1 MNRLASPE
9 PITFLITLPSAR
21 VRQET
26 EHVMP
31 SSSCSN
37 ESSGLATFHERVH
50 QAWPANRL
58 TSATTPS
65 AAPSPRGRVPTVV
78 AIFRATI
85 RLPAL
90 EIAWPRPNS
99 ASPPHATIGLA
110 WLELQDVA

>member
-21 VRQET
+21 VRRET
-26 EHVMP
+26 KGDAVLFLFERRVVGSPP
-31 SSSCSN
+31 SMKEFTRRGPRIVS
-37 ESSGLATFHERVH
+37 
-50 QAWPANRL
+50 PAR
-58 TSATTPS
+58 TTPS

-78 AIFRATI
+78 AIFLATI

-110 WLELQDVA
+110 WLELQNVA